1 MSKYVRDKNGEIV
14 RDGNGAAIRQEES
27 VIRIGLKLVGAG
39 LGVVFVLV
47 IVVMLIGVGFG
58 TVGRWQARQNAQNQ
72 VKISGTEIKNQEQRV
87 QIAQQKAEIRKQ
99 DAIGVREAQDEIAKT
114 LTPLYVQYEMT
125 QAIMQIAESGNN
137 SSVIYIPSGQGGIP
151 LVDDVGTTK
160 VGP

>member
-1 MSKYVRDKNGEIV
+1 MSKYVRDRDGEIV
-14 RDGNGAAIRQEES
+14 RDRNGAAIEQEES
-27 VIRIGLKLVGAG
+27 IIRLGLKWAGAVVGGIFALV
-39 LGVVFVLV
+39 VV
-47 IVVMLIGVGFG
+47 IMLISIGWNALS
-58 TVGRWQARQNAQNQ
+58 RYQARQEAQNR
-72 VKISGTEIKNQEQRV
+72 VKISQTEIQNQEQRV
-87 QIAQQKAEIRKQ
+87 EISKQKAEIRKQ

-137 SSVIYIPSGQGGIP
+137 SSVIYIPAGQGGIP